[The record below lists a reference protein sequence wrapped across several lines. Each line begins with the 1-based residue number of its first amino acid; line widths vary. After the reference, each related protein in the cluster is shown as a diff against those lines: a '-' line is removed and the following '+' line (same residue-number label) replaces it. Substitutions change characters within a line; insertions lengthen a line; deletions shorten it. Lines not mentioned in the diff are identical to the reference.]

1 MSLFTV
7 TSLLT
12 AYVAWSWRLQ
22 TLSTFYRQPL
32 TTLLKWQV
40 LFLSNKNNWPHY
52 LANKFVR
59 NLKKYNKFKSEA
71 PLLTS
76 TIKLKGSRVWLLW
89 LAAWQSDN
97 TVIIQSLQGRLNQW
111 AHWARAQGRR
121 IFFFLTGPNWLWWN
135 NFLKLIILHIWSTW
149 R

>member
-40 LFLSNKNNWPHY
+40 LFLSNKNNWPDY
-52 LANKFVR
+52 LANKFCQKF
-59 NLKKYNKFKSEA
+59 KKYNKFKSEA

-76 TIKLKGSRVWLLW
+76 TIKLKDSRVWLLW

-97 TVIIQSLQGRLNQW
+97 TVIIQSLQGRLDQW
-111 AHWARAQGRR
+111 AHWHVPRAPG
-121 IFFFLTGPNWLWWN
+121 FFSFWGAPNWLWWN